1 MKPNVTSKNAA
12 TDLTDWARVDAT
24 GDAEIDLSEH
34 PEWTD
39 ERFSRAKRRGP
50 QKTPIKEPVSI
61 RLSPEVVAYFKAGG
75 PGWQTRIDAALRA
88 YVDAQREAAA

>member
-34 PEWTD
+34 PE
-39 ERFSRAKRRGP
+39 
-50 QKTPIKEPVSI
+50 
-61 RLSPEVVAYFKAGG
+61 
-75 PGWQTRIDAALRA
+75 
-88 YVDAQREAAA
+88 